1 VDHQR
6 ITNKLKRINYWNTN
20 IKNGSKKSL
29 DLLVPKLKENDN
41 KQQILTQEKNN
52 LPKKNLL

>member
-41 KQQILTQEKNN
+41 KQQILT
-52 LPKKNLL
+52 